1 MPNPARLLSHT
12 SIGQQKSRHENSLLL
27 FRGVNFSTRSSTR
40 YTAVYMHDSASHV
53 DLQYTLRLSEQFE
66 RDRSC
71 VSHIHDIVD
80 VQYMRSHGRTDL
92 HRSYMYIMIVHVR
105 PLVLL
110 AASAA
115 WPDKKREPNDRR
127 QATDDKRKTT
137 DRQVSFYRYMCA

>member
-1 MPNPARLLSHT
+1 
-12 SIGQQKSRHENSLLL
+12 
-27 FRGVNFSTRSSTR
+27 
-40 YTAVYMHDSASHV
+40 MHDSASQV

-71 VSHIHDIVD
+71 ISHINIHDIVD

-92 HRSYMYIMIVHVR
+92 HRSYMYIMIVHVH

-127 QATDDKRKTT
+127 QTKD
-137 DRQVSFYRYMCA
+137 DRQTGISL

>member
-1 MPNPARLLSHT
+1 
-12 SIGQQKSRHENSLLL
+12 
-27 FRGVNFSTRSSTR
+27 
-40 YTAVYMHDSASHV
+40 MHDSASQV

-71 VSHIHDIVD
+71 ISHIHDIVV

-92 HRSYMYIMIVHVR
+92 HRSYIMIVHVH

-127 QATDDKRKTT
+127 QTLNDRRQTKD
-137 DRQVSFYRYMCA
+137 DRQTGIFL